1 MPDHQKAR
9 TQGLSSSWDWADLY
23 ARGVCV
29 EEENTGSREFWFLKH
44 SFLFS
49 WMGISILFHISLWIE
64 NFFSLKKDLRNRTV
78 FDVNKLYEHKT

>member
-29 EEENTGSREFWFLKH
+29 EEETLAAENSGS
-44 SFLFS
+44 
-49 WMGISILFHISLWIE
+49 
-64 NFFSLKKDLRNRTV
+64 
-78 FDVNKLYEHKT
+78 